1 MATDRTMQNKL
12 GENSLP
18 TTVISLEK
26 PIKTK
31 TCAGC
36 GQTKPIKSFQRRLTL
51 AQSRAILKKPNIS
64 TRYTTTSK
72 NCADCRRAKRRHSPL
87 TIKDIRTK
95 ITSGDMHSQL
105 GEALIKAKR
114 EAIPAKRSRIM
125 KEVWEKRKGKAVV
138 VLKANLQKQ
147 VDTYK
152 NRYNAYKAQKTKDH
166 ALLEQ
171 HRWNYSEAK
180 RVRNEIHKQ
189 LKAGEN
195 SLPIDFQ
202 LRDLFK
208 RKEQV

>member
-1 MATDRTMQNKL
+1 
-12 GENSLP
+12 
-18 TTVISLEK
+18 
-26 PIKTK
+26 
-31 TCAGC
+31 
-36 GQTKPIKSFQRRLTL
+36 
-51 AQSRAILKKPNIS
+51 
-64 TRYTTTSK
+64 
-72 NCADCRRAKRRHSPL
+72 
-87 TIKDIRTK
+87 
-95 ITSGDMHSQL
+95 MHSQL

-125 KEVWEKRKGKAVV
+125 KEAWEKRKGKAVV

-171 HRWNYSEAK
+171 HRHNYEEAK
-180 RVRNEIHKQ
+180 RARNEIHKQ